1 MKNFTVTLLL
11 LLFAITAFSQK
22 KPLDHSVYDSWKS
35 VGSISMSDDGTFI
48 TYTVRE
54 QEGDGYVEVLNSK
67 TLEKKSVQRAERPV
81 LTPDGK
87 YLIASIKPFFA
98 ETKDAQRKKLKPDQM
113 PKDTL
118 GIYNC
123 LTGELI
129 KYPFLESFK
138 KGLYGNKYI
147 AYQTK
152 MPADTTKGKEPAKKD
167 KKAGSDLMVF
177 HLESGTTDTL
187 KAVSEYSFSLG
198 GDSLFV
204 VRRPGLQDS
213 LLDAGLFMY
222 TPKNKELRTI
232 YTSDSGQTV
241 KLPVISQDNR
251 HLAFLVKPD
260 STKTGNDSASIFYY
274 TEGFPRAEVLIE
286 NEHIKDGWQISDNRE
301 PVFSKSGHRIFFG
314 IAPVRPVKDTTLL
327 EADIA

>member
-1 MKNFTVTLLL
+1 MKKFTVTLLL
-11 LLFAITAFSQK
+11 LSFAMTAFSQK
-22 KPLDHSVYDSWKS
+22 KPLDHSVYDTWKS
-35 VGSISMSDDGTFI
+35 VGSISMSDDGTFV
-48 TYTVRE
+48 TYSVRE

-138 KGLYGNKYI
+138 KGLFGNKYI

-167 KKAGSDLMVF
+167 KKAGSDLMVY
-177 HLESGTTDTL
+177 HLASGTTDTL
-187 KAVSEYSFSLG
+187 KAVTDY
-198 GDSLFV
+198 
-204 VRRPGLQDS
+204 
-213 LLDAGLFMY
+213 
-222 TPKNKELRTI
+222 EL
-232 YTSDSGQTV
+232 
-241 KLPVISQDNR
+241 
-251 HLAFLVKPD
+251 A
-260 STKTGNDSASIFYY
+260 
-274 TEGFPRAEVLIE
+274 RAEIRCSWSGGPVHKIHCLMPVCLCTHQKKR
-286 NEHIKDGWQISDNRE
+286 NSE
-301 PVFSKSGHRIFFG
+301 PFI
-314 IAPVRPVKDTTLL
+314 RPVQSKP
-327 EADIA
+327 